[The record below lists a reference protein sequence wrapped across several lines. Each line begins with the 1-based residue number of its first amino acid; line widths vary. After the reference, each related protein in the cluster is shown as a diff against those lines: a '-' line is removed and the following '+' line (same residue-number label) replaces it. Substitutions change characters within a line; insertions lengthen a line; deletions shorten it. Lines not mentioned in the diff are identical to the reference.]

1 MKDSNEDLIQ
11 EYILTRGLGKRS
23 YLQLKGVL
31 KHYCKFHNKTMQEL
45 LDEADAEEEQG
56 IRWKKSKLKRR
67 LILYMNY
74 CKSLMTINSA
84 KHYVNIVKMIY
95 NHHEISIGKL
105 PPFNNRNA
113 KIRAPITAK
122 DLPTKQIIHDAVE
135 IAEPLM
141 KALILFLVSTGMS
154 KVDALNLTINDFII
168 ATAKYHNGN
177 SDLSETLSE
186 IKNYDGDVI
195 PVWNSRRQKTGKFFI
210 TFCTP
215 EATMAIISYLEL
227 RQERLKNSYYHK
239 NKSSLE
245 LTDKLFKIAS
255 DYVTTKFIEL
265 NTALGLG
272 TVGNNAADNVKG
284 YNRLRCHMLRK
295 FHASNLK
302 KFGMD
307 TYSINIMQGKSNG
320 SVDDVYF
327 FEDEEMLLKEY
338 ISAIEGVLILTDVR
352 EINVYS
358 DEYLLLQK
366 ENIELKERFDK
377 MQDDIDEIREWY
389 IFDDD

>member
-45 LDEADAEEEQG
+45 LDEADNEEEQG

-67 LILYMNY
+67 LISYMNY

-105 PPFNNRNA
+105 PPFNTLNA

-122 DLPTKQIIHDAVE
+122 DLPTKEIISDAVE

-168 ATAKYHNGN
+168 ATAKYHNCI
-177 SDLSETLSE
+177 SDLSEILSE
-186 IKNYDGDVI
+186 II
-195 PVWNSRRQKTGKFFI
+195 
-210 TFCTP
+210 
-215 EATMAIISYLEL
+215 YL
-227 RQERLKNSYYHK
+227 
-239 NKSSLE
+239 
-245 LTDKLFKIAS
+245 
-255 DYVTTKFIEL
+255 
-265 NTALGLG
+265 
-272 TVGNNAADNVKG
+272 
-284 YNRLRCHMLRK
+284 
-295 FHASNLK
+295 
-302 KFGMD
+302 
-307 TYSINIMQGKSNG
+307 
-320 SVDDVYF
+320 
-327 FEDEEMLLKEY
+327 
-338 ISAIEGVLILTDVR
+338 
-352 EINVYS
+352 
-358 DEYLLLQK
+358 
-366 ENIELKERFDK
+366 
-377 MQDDIDEIREWY
+377 
-389 IFDDD
+389 